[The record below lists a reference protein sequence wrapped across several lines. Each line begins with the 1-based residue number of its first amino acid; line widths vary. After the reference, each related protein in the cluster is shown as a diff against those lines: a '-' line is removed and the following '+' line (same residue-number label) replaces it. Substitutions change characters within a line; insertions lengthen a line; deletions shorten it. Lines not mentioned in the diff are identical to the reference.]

1 MTAPWRLIVEACE
14 DGASNMA
21 VDEAI
26 LEDYDRDPRPA
37 PTLRLYGWRPAAL
50 SLGRSQRAAGSHDPA
65 ALARAGADLVR
76 RPTGG
81 STVFHEFERT
91 YAVIGTLGEPPFSGG
106 VVDTY
111 QRIAGAVG
119 SGLRRLGVPAVA
131 SGRARRVGRDAT
143 GACFTRTG
151 TWEIEAEGRKLVGA
165 AQARRRR
172 AFLQHGSI
180 PTRMD
185 ARRLG
190 EIIGTVVDGARFI
203 DLTDAAGREV
213 GDDELD
219 HALIAGFEDLFGAR
233 LIANA
238 LLEREALRA
247 AELRCWKYDSMAWT
261 FDGTIG
267 EREARWGPVASRS
280 R

>member
-1 MTAPWRLIVEACE
+1 
-14 DGASNMA
+14 MA

-26 LEDYDRDPRPA
+26 LEAYDLDPQAA

-50 SLGRSQRAAGSHDPA
+50 SLGRSQRADGSHDPA

-81 STVFHEFERT
+81 SAVFHEVERT
-91 YAVIGTLGEPPFSGG
+91 YAVVGALGAPPFLGG

-119 SGLRRLGVPAVA
+119 CGLRRLGVPAVA
-131 SGRARRVGRDAT
+131 SCGARLGHREAT
-143 GACFTRTG
+143 VVCFERTG
-151 TWEIEAEGRKLVGA
+151 TWEIETRGRKLVGA

-180 PTRMD
+180 PRRMD
-185 ARRLG
+185 ARRVG
-190 EIIGTVVDGARFI
+190 EMTGALVDGARFI
-203 DLTDAAGREV
+203 DLAEAAGRDV

-219 HALIAGFEDLFGAR
+219 LALIAGFEETFRAR
-233 LIANA
+233 LVANA
-238 LLEREALRA
+238 LSEREALRA

-261 FDGTIG
+261 FDGAIG
-267 EREARWGPVASRS
+267 AREARWGPVAAR
-280 R
+280 RG